1 MKDLIPNLLEELEL
15 LISASSGKAAQKSCD
30 PLATLV
36 TKTPAFNLLPKL
48 EGFHYICF

>member
-30 PLATLV
+30 RLDTLV

-48 EGFHYICF
+48 EEFHYICF